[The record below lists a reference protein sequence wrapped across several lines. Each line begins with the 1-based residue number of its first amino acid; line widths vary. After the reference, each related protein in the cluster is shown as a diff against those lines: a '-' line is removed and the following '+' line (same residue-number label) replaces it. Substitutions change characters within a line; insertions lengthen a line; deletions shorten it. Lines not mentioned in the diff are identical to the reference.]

1 MKLYIVADDLT
12 GANATSV
19 LLAKKGF
26 KASTFIDAD
35 LLNDKNMSNCD
46 VVAVSTDS
54 RGIEANVAYE
64 KVKKEVNRVR
74 YLNPIYTKRIDS
86 TLRGNIGAE
95 IDAMLDNI
103 DDSVAIV
110 VASYPDSGRVCIGG
124 FLLVNSIP
132 LQKTPVAKDPKCP
145 VTNSKVKDII
155 KYQTKHGVAEI
166 GINEV
171 LKGEENLSIRIK
183 EVAESGN
190 RIIVVDAV
198 TNDEIETIAK
208 ASNMTGLNV
217 ISVDPGPFTMN
228 MMMERGGNAL
238 MQQGKKVFFAIGS
251 VSKTTIE
258 QIEHLVVKKSPVLI
272 KVDPIRLIDEKKKK
286 AEIIRV
292 VNLIKEKLQEDTANI
307 LGISTTTRE
316 DEVLNLKE
324 VCKEF
329 GVDEEAVSVRIN
341 NGLAEITELAIEASN
356 SSIGAVYTS
365 GGDVTVA
372 VMQRLQVEGIDIK
385 DEVIPL
391 AVYGRFIGGK
401 YPNMP
406 AITKGGL
413 IGEKG
418 TLTMCLE
425 YLLTKISTQY
435 YVKE

>member
-1 MKLYIVADDLT
+1 MRLYIVADDLT

-26 KASTFIDAD
+26 KASTFIDAE
-35 LLNDKNMSNCD
+35 LLNDNNMNSCD

-54 RGIEANVAYE
+54 RGITKEEAYI
-64 KVKKEVNRVR
+64 KVKKEVNRVKDLKPM
-74 YLNPIYTKRIDS
+74 YNKRIDS
-86 TLRGNIGAE
+86 TLRGNIGSE
-95 IDAMLDNI
+95 IDAMLDSI
-103 DDSVAIV
+103 EDGVAVV
-110 VASYPDSGRVCIGG
+110 VASYPDSARVCIGG

-132 LQKTPVAKDPKCP
+132 LQKTPVARDPKCP

-155 KYQTKHGVAEI
+155 QYQTKYSVDEI

-171 LKGEENLSIRIK
+171 LKGEENLSIKIK
-183 EVAESGN
+183 ESAEKGN
-190 RIIVVDAV
+190 RIIVIDAV

-208 ASNMTGLNV
+208 ASNFSGLNI
-217 ISVDPGPFTMN
+217 ISVDPGPYTMN
-228 MMMERGGNAL
+228 MMMERGGKSL
-238 MQQGKKVFFAIGS
+238 IQQGKKVFFAIGS

-258 QIEHLVVKKSPVLI
+258 QIEHLVVKKSPALI
-272 KVDPIRLIDEKKKK
+272 KVEPVSLIDEKKKDEEIK
-286 AEIIRV
+286 RVVEII
-292 VNLIKEKLQEDTANI
+292 NEKLQDDSVNI
-307 LGISTTTRE
+307 LGVSTTTRE
-316 DEVLNLKE
+316 EEILNLGE
-324 VCKEF
+324 ICKDF
-329 GVDEEAVSVRIN
+329 NIDEETVSVRIN
-341 NGLAEITELAIEASN
+341 KGLAEITELAIEASN
-356 SSIGAVYTS
+356 ASIGALYTS
-365 GGDVTVA
+365 GGDVTMA

-435 YVKE
+435 YVK

>member
-1 MKLYIVADDLT
+1 MRLYIVADDLT

-26 KASTFIDAD
+26 KASTFIDAE
-35 LLNDKNMSNCD
+35 LLNDDNMRNCD

-54 RGIEANVAYE
+54 RGIIKEDAYE
-64 KVKKEVNRVR
+64 KVKIEVNRVKHLKPM
-74 YLNPIYTKRIDS
+74 YNKRIDS
-86 TLRGNIGAE
+86 TLRGNIGSE
-95 IDAMLDNI
+95 IDAMIDGI
-103 DDSVAIV
+103 DDGIAVV

-132 LQKTPVAKDPKCP
+132 LQKTPVARDPKCP

-155 KYQTKHGVAEI
+155 EYQTKYSIDEI

-171 LKGEENLSIRIK
+171 LKGEESLSEKIK
-183 EVAESGN
+183 ESAQKGN
-190 RIIVVDAV
+190 KIIVIDAV

-208 ASNMTGLNV
+208 ASNLSDLNI
-217 ISVDPGPFTMN
+217 ISVDPGPYTMN
-228 MMMERGGNAL
+228 MMMEKCGKSL
-238 MQQGKKVFFAIGS
+238 MQQGKKVFFAVGS

-258 QIEHLVVKKSPVLI
+258 QIEHLVVKKSPALI
-272 KVDPIRLIDEKKKK
+272 KVDPIRLIDESQK
-286 AEIIRV
+286 AEEVERV
-292 VNLIKEKLQEDTANI
+292 VELIKEKLQDDNSNI
-307 LGISTTTRE
+307 LGVSTTTRE
-316 DEVLNLKE
+316 EEVLDLSE
-324 VCKEF
+324 VCKVF
-329 GVDEEAVSVRIN
+329 NMDEESVSVRIN
-341 NGLAEITELAIEASN
+341 RGLAEITELAIDASK

-365 GGDVTVA
+365 GGDVTMA
-372 VMQRLQVEGIDIK
+372 VMQKLNVEGIDIK

-413 IGEKG
+413 IGEKS

-435 YVKE
+435 YVK